1 MRGGMDKKTLSELS
15 KLMAYILR
23 HDEKQKFKVELDEN
37 CYAKINQVIE
47 AIASMDKWNWVKRKH
62 IEEVAA
68 KSFWRKQKRFVIKGD
83 KIKATYRITRKCP
96 STPKTMLNSAP
107 GSFPFK
113 ENEFYVIIAK
123 HSGKC
128 LDVRGISTDK
138 GANIIQYDYW
148 GGDNQKWKLEP
159 VGDGYYRII
168 AKHSGKCLD
177 VRGISTDNGANIIQW
192 DYWGG
197 DNQKWK
203 LEPVGDGYYRII
215 AKHSGKCLDVNSKSK
230 NDGAMIQQFRY
241 MAGDNQK
248 WKLELAKTK
257 EISPENAIRWR
268 DKGDSLKKSGRYEEA
283 IAYYDKALEIDQRNP
298 RTWRH
303 KAHALRE
310 LKRYEEA
317 IKCLEKA
324 LELDPKH
331 FAWRVMGDCFNDLGR
346 YEEAIKC
353 YDKALELKPTYGRA
367 WDNKG
372 WALFNLKRYKEAI
385 RCFDKAL
392 KINPTFERAL
402 SNKKCAEDALREVE
416 RKNPRLCASILSD
429 AGFKVAVWEKL
440 QVTVMNIGED
450 VAKDIKVILSGP
462 VEVGGVKPIPKLESG
477 KRVKIII
484 GIKPIEY
491 GDLPLEVGI
500 SYKDENNLPFEIND
514 VAYINV
520 AKEDETV
527 SAQPQS
533 IFNIGNIGEI
543 LGAGAI
549 KTGDVGMVKSG
560 IGSAEG
566 EFSKCPYCG
575 EVLNLP
581 RTPKY
586 CPYCGEQLR

>member
-23 HDEKQKFKVELDEN
+23 HDEKLKFKVELDEN

-148 GGDNQKWKLEP
+148 GE
-159 VGDGYYRII
+159 
-168 AKHSGKCLD
+168 
-177 VRGISTDNGANIIQW
+177 
-192 DYWGG
+192 

-440 QVTVMNIGED
+440 QVTVMNIGKD

-477 KRVKIII
+477 EREKIVI

-491 GDLPLEVGI
+491 GNLPLEVGI

-566 EFSKCPYCG
+566 QFSKCPYCG

>member
-148 GGDNQKWKLEP
+148 GE
-159 VGDGYYRII
+159 
-168 AKHSGKCLD
+168 
-177 VRGISTDNGANIIQW
+177 
-192 DYWGG
+192 

-353 YDKALELKPTYGRA
+353 YDKALELKPAYERA
-367 WDNKG
+367 WDHKG
-372 WALFNLKRYKEAI
+372 RALFNLKQYKEAI

-402 SNKKCAEDALREVE
+402 SNKKYAEDALREVE

-477 KRVKIII
+477 KREKIVI

-491 GDLPLEVGI
+491 GNLPLEVGI

-566 EFSKCPYCG
+566 QFSKCPYCG

>member
-1 MRGGMDKKTLSELS
+1 MRGGMDKKTLAELS
-15 KLMAYILR
+15 KLMAHILW

-62 IEEVAA
+62 IEEVVA
-68 KSFWRKQKRFVIKGD
+68 KSFWRKQRRFVIKGD
-83 KIKATYRITRKCP
+83 KIKATYCVTRKCP
-96 STPKTMLNSAP
+96 STPKTTLNSAP
-107 GSFPFK
+107 ESFPFK

-128 LDVRGISTDK
+128 LDVRGINTDE

-177 VRGISTDNGANIIQW
+177 AGGISTDNGAKIIQW
-192 DYWGG
+192 DYRG
-197 DNQKWK
+197 
-203 LEPVGDGYYRII
+203 
-215 AKHSGKCLDVNSKSK
+215 
-230 NDGAMIQQFRY
+230 
-241 MAGDNQK
+241 GDNQK

-257 EISPENAIRWR
+257 EISPENAIGWR
-268 DKGDSLKKSGRYEEA
+268 NKGDSLKKSGRYEEA

-303 KAHALRE
+303 KAYALRE

-346 YEEAIKC
+346 YGEAIKC
-353 YDKALELKPTYGRA
+353 YDKALELKPAYERA
-367 WDNKG
+367 WDHKG
-372 WALFNLKRYKEAI
+372 QALFNLKQYKEAI

-440 QVTVMNIGED
+440 QVTIMNIGED

-477 KRVKIII
+477 EREKIVI

-500 SYKDENNLPFEIND
+500 FYKDENNLPFEIND

-549 KTGDVGMVKSG
+549 KTGDVGMVKGG
-560 IGSAEG
+560 IGSTEG
-566 EFSKCPYCG
+566 QFSKCPYCG
-575 EVLNLP
+575 ETLNLP
-581 RTPKY
+581 KTPKY

>member
-1 MRGGMDKKTLSELS
+1 MDKKTLSELS

-68 KSFWRKQKRFVIKGD
+68 KSFWRKQRRFVIKGD
-83 KIKATYRITRKCP
+83 KIKATYCVTRKCP

-107 GSFPFK
+107 ESFPFR

-177 VRGISTDNGANIIQW
+177 VGGISTDNGAKIIQW
-192 DYWGG
+192 DYRG
-197 DNQKWK
+197 
-203 LEPVGDGYYRII
+203 
-215 AKHSGKCLDVNSKSK
+215 
-230 NDGAMIQQFRY
+230 
-241 MAGDNQK
+241 GDNQK

-268 DKGDSLKKSGRYEEA
+268 DKGDSLKESGRYEEA

-303 KAHALRE
+303 KAYALRE

-317 IKCLEKA
+317 IKCLENA

-331 FAWRVMGDCFNDLGR
+331 FAWRAMGDCFNDLGR
-346 YEEAIKC
+346 YGEAIKC
-353 YDKALELKPTYGRA
+353 YDKALELKPAYERA
-367 WDNKG
+367 WDHKG
-372 WALFNLKRYKEAI
+372 RALFNLKQYKEAI

-392 KINPTFERAL
+392 KINPTFEQAL

-440 QVTVMNIGED
+440 RVTVMNIGED
-450 VAKDIKVILSGP
+450 VAKDIKIILSGP

-477 KRVKIII
+477 EREKIVI

-491 GDLPLEVGI
+491 GNLPLEVGI

-514 VAYINV
+514 VVYINV
-520 AKEDETV
+520 AKEDETISV
-527 SAQPQS
+527 QPQS

-549 KTGDVGMVKSG
+549 KTGDVGMVKGG
-560 IGSAEG
+560 IGSTEG
-566 EFSKCPYCG
+566 RFSKCPYCG
-575 EVLNLP
+575 ETLNLP
-581 RTPKY
+581 KTPKY

>member
-1 MRGGMDKKTLSELS
+1 M
-15 KLMAYILR
+15 
-23 HDEKQKFKVELDEN
+23 
-37 CYAKINQVIE
+37 
-47 AIASMDKWNWVKRKH
+47 
-62 IEEVAA
+62 
-68 KSFWRKQKRFVIKGD
+68 
-83 KIKATYRITRKCP
+83 
-96 STPKTMLNSAP
+96 
-107 GSFPFK
+107 
-113 ENEFYVIIAK
+113 
-123 HSGKC
+123 
-128 LDVRGISTDK
+128 
-138 GANIIQYDYW
+138 
-148 GGDNQKWKLEP
+148 
-159 VGDGYYRII
+159 
-168 AKHSGKCLD
+168 
-177 VRGISTDNGANIIQW
+177 
-192 DYWGG
+192 
-197 DNQKWK
+197 
-203 LEPVGDGYYRII
+203 
-215 AKHSGKCLDVNSKSK
+215 DVNSKSK

-440 QVTVMNIGED
+440 QVTVMNIGKD

-477 KRVKIII
+477 EREKIVI

-491 GDLPLEVGI
+491 GNLPLEVGI

-549 KTGDVGMVKSG
+549 KTGDVGMVKGG
-560 IGSAEG
+560 IGSTEG
-566 EFSKCPYCG
+566 RFSKCPYCG
-575 EVLNLP
+575 ETLNLP
-581 RTPKY
+581 RTPNY